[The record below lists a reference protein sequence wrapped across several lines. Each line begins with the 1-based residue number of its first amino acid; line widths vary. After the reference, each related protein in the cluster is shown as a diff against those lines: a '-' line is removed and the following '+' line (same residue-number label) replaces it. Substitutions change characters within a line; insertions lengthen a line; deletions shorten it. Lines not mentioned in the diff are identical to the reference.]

1 MEPFLNPDRRLKR
14 AFTLIEL
21 LVVIAIIAIL
31 AAMLLPAL
39 SKAKAKA
46 HRISCVNNLK
56 QIGLFFQFYTDDNR
70 DRFPVS
76 VESYSPADIADNWW
90 GWKVAGYGDSNLFH
104 CPSIK
109 SGRTDNGVS
118 WSWAFDFN
126 YVGYGMNSFFLGA
139 HPQGSGGLIM
149 GGQRFLST
157 ARDFKRS
164 GIRNPTDCLVVADSQ
179 PKPGGLSSGSLWWP
193 QACMN
198 EYGQSFEGVEME
210 RHDESGVISFAD
222 GHAEGRK
229 DEDIN
234 PQRNPPNP
242 LALPNTRFW
251 DPQNRGR

>member
-1 MEPFLNPDRRLKR
+1 MLVRR

-46 HRISCVNNLK
+46 QKISCVNNLK

-70 DRFPVS
+70 DRFPVT
-76 VESYSPADIADNWW
+76 VESYSAADITNNWW
-90 GWKVAGYGDSNLFH
+90 GWKIAGYGDSRLFH
-104 CPSIK
+104 CPSLK
-109 SGRTDNGVS
+109 GPRDDNGVT
-118 WSWAFDFN
+118 WTWQFDFN
-126 YVGYGMNSFFLGA
+126 YVGYGYNSFFLGA
-139 HPQGSGGLIM
+139 HPQGYSFKSIGGNK
-149 GGQRFLST
+149 FASNV
-157 ARDFKRS
+157 RDFKRS
-164 GIRNPTDCLVVADSQ
+164 GIRNPSACLVAADSQ

-210 RHDESGVISFAD
+210 RHRESGVISFAD
-222 GHAEGRK
+222 GHAEARK
-229 DEDIN
+229 DEEIN
-234 PQRNPPNP
+234 PARNPPNP

-251 DPQNRGR
+251 DPKNRGS